1 MAVLSPTETREYNS
15 TKTSYK
21 SKYYDPEKAHEYYLK
36 NRQLKGGYS
45 TKGLSDE
52 TVSGW
57 SYAKENVTNEKK
69 QKLQAINAQY
79 QAKIAE
85 YREIAAQRRK
95 ELSNQISE
103 ALAGI
108 KDEADRKK
116 EAERLKKQLEMAK
129 INKSAEEIKK
139 KVRNAM
145 SESIEE
151 ETERSVSERERASK
165 DHSRRLKSLQS
176 RLKNTNS
183 ESARQQILGQIESE
197 QESRS
202 KDLKTISIKSNKEKA
217 RIREAGA
224 NIMEAIRDQVSNEK
238 MGVCEQSKFVMDTI
252 SSESNKAKQD
262 VRDEGVTVRESIS
275 DQLSASIANAR
286 ADRDKSK
293 EALEREYKTIMDTE
307 YTGVTG
313 RSPGSNSGGKTDY
326 DAIVKAYKEK
336 HKKAVKK

>member
-21 SKYYDPEKAHEYYLK
+21 SKYYDPEKAHEYYLE

-52 TVSGW
+52 TISDR
-57 SYAKENVTNEKK
+57 SYAKKNVTNEKK
-69 QKLQAINAQY
+69 QKLQAIDAQY
-79 QAKIAE
+79 QAKVAE

-103 ALAGI
+103 ALSGI

-129 INKSAEEIKK
+129 INKSAEETKK

-151 ETERSVSERERASK
+151 EIERSA
-165 DHSRRLKSLQS
+165 
-176 RLKNTNS
+176 
-183 ESARQQILGQIESE
+183 
-197 QESRS
+197 
-202 KDLKTISIKSNKEKA
+202 
-217 RIREAGA
+217 
-224 NIMEAIRDQVSNEK
+224 
-238 MGVCEQSKFVMDTI
+238 
-252 SSESNKAKQD
+252 
-262 VRDEGVTVRESIS
+262 
-275 DQLSASIANAR
+275 
-286 ADRDKSK
+286 
-293 EALEREYKTIMDTE
+293 
-307 YTGVTG
+307 
-313 RSPGSNSGGKTDY
+313 GSNNGGKTDY

-336 HKKAVKK
+336 RKKAYQKYDMKFRKKWVRNQNGRQH